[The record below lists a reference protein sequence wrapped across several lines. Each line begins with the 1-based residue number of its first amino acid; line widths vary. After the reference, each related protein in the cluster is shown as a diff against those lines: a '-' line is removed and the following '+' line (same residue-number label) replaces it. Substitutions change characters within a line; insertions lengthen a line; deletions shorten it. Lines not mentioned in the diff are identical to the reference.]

1 MNQKGFANIVLII
14 LVVILA
20 GALGY
25 VTLVKKSAPVEQ
37 PQSNNL
43 QNTQTTTPPPANN
56 TVSQNQ
62 PPINQGKELS
72 GLAPITF
79 PSYCSFSGS
88 AENGWMV
95 DCGKNTKND
104 ARGFMGKILET
115 QGWKF
120 CDSGL
125 GSASWWKSGVYTS
138 VSESSNSS
146 SAASY
151 PFRVFQSKGAEE
163 TACQ

>member
-1 MNQKGFANIVLII
+1 MNQKGFANIVII
-14 LVVILA
+14 VLVVVLV

-25 VTLVKKSAPVEQ
+25 VTFIRKPAPVEQ
-37 PQSNNL
+37 PQTNNS
-43 QNTQTTTPPPANN
+43 QNTQPTTPPLANN
-56 TVSQNQ
+56 IVSQN
-62 PPINQGKELS
+62 PPPTNPGKELS

-104 ARGFMGKILET
+104 ARKFMEKILET

-125 GSASWWKSGVYTS
+125 GSASWWKNGVYTS